1 MPKHVILASE
11 EVSNIVKKFN
21 ITTNQ
26 LPKISVKDPC
36 AKALGAKPGDVIKI
50 LRKSE
55 TAGTSE
61 FYRLVISEE

>member
-1 MPKHVILASE
+1 MPKHIILGSE
-11 EVSNIVKKFN
+11 EVANLVKRFN
-21 ITTNQ
+21 ITINQ

-36 AKALGAKPGDVIKI
+36 AKALGAKTGDIIKI

-55 TAGTSE
+55 TAGISE